1 MTALQ
6 MSTGGGGDGG
16 DFDTQ
21 SLSTILGANL
31 LAQFRDNRT
40 SQQALSHTPGKD
52 TVLNESIGNVGSAIK
67 D

>member
-1 MTALQ
+1 
-6 MSTGGGGDGG
+6 MSTGGG

-52 TVLNESIGNVGSAIK
+52 LNESAGNVGSAIK